1 MNIKGC
7 VEKII
12 YRNADNGYTVMV
24 VSSKGKTVTCV
35 GTLQYIGEGE
45 YVSLE
50 GEVHVHPIYEEQF
63 AISSCEIQAP
73 EDTTAILRYLSS
85 GAIKGV
91 GAKLADRIVSTF
103 GEDTFRVI
111 EEEPERLSKVR
122 GISERM
128 AMEISAQLEEKK
140 DMRSAMMFLQKYGI
154 SSSLA
159 VKIYNYYGK
168 NLYNVIESNPY
179 KMAEDIQGIGFK
191 IADEIASKSGIE
203 PDSVFR
209 IRSGILHVLTLAA
222 ANGHTCMP
230 ITSIKNHVE
239 SILQI
244 QLEEIEDYLVNMVI
258 DKVIVV
264 KEFEG
269 VKYVYSRNSYFNEL
283 SVAHK
288 LAELDINDDI
298 DENVVLGRVLKIED
312 REGIVLDEV
321 QQSAVVTAAKKGV
334 LVITGGPGTGKT
346 TTINCIIKYF
356 EDRGEDILLAAPTG
370 RAAKRMSETTG
381 YEAQT
386 IHRLLG
392 VSGNP
397 EDGAGDIFDRNEDNP
412 LEADVII
419 IDEMSMVDIFL
430 MNSLLKAITPGT
442 GLILVGDV
450 NQLPS
455 VGPGKV
461 LKDIIESKCFN
472 VVELAKI
479 YRQSEDSD
487 IVANA
492 HMINKGVQID
502 LNKRSR
508 DFFLT
513 RRYDAESIMKSVVET
528 LGEKMPK
535 YVGSDRFEIQVLSP
549 MRKGYLGVE
558 NLNQVLQQ
566 QLNPPSTTKRQRELE
581 ARILREGDKVM
592 QTKNN
597 YQLEWEIRGKYGIVA
612 DAGKG
617 VYNGDMGVI
626 KTINTFTD
634 ILEVEFDDG
643 RIVTYTSEEMGEL
656 ELAYAITIH
665 KSQGSEYPAVIIPLL
680 KGPEMLMNRNLLYTA
695 VTRAK
700 KCVCIIGTE
709 QAVSGMI
716 DNKVENTRY
725 SGLRVQIEEIYKP
738 VSFN

>member
-1 MNIKGC
+1 MTIKGV

-24 VSSKGKTVTCV
+24 VSQKGKTLTCV

-50 GEVHVHPIYEEQF
+50 GEMYVHPIYEEQLV
-63 AISSCEIQAP
+63 ISSCEIQSP
-73 EDTTAILRYLSS
+73 EDETAILRYLSS

-154 SSSLA
+154 SSALA
-159 VKIYNYYGK
+159 IKIYNHYGK
-168 NLYNVIESNPY
+168 NLYKVIESNPY

-191 IADEIASKSGIE
+191 IADEIAAKAGIE

-230 ITSIKNHVE
+230 VTSIKKHVE
-239 SILQI
+239 DILQV
-244 QLEEIEDYLVNMVI
+244 QLSEIEEYLVDMVI

-264 KEFEG
+264 KEFSD
-269 VKYVYSRNSYFNEL
+269 VKYVYSRNSYFTEL

-288 LAELDINDDI
+288 LAELDVSEGINEKKVI
-298 DENVVLGRVLKIED
+298 ENILKIED
-312 REGIVLDEV
+312 REGITLDEV
-321 QQSAVVTAAKKGV
+321 QQAAVVTAAAGGV

-356 EDRGEDILLAAPTG
+356 EEKGMDILLAAPTG

-381 YEAQT
+381 YEALT

-397 EDGAGDIFDRNEDNP
+397 EDSGNDIFDRNEDNP

-430 MNSLLKAITPGT
+430 MNSLLKAVVPGT

-461 LKDIIESKCFN
+461 LKDIIESQCFN
-472 VVELAKI
+472 VVELVKI

-492 HMINKGVQID
+492 HMINRGEQID

-513 RRYDAESIMKSVVET
+513 RRYDAESVMKSVVET

-558 NLNQVLQQ
+558 NLNEVLQRI
-566 QLNPPSTTKRQRELE
+566 LNPPGTNKRERELE
-581 ARILREGDKVM
+581 SRVLREGDKVM

-597 YQLEWEIRGKYGIVA
+597 YQLEWEVRGKYGIVA

-617 VYNGDMGVI
+617 VYNGDMGI
-626 KTINTFTD
+626 IRSINTYTD
-634 ILEVEFDDG
+634 TLEVEFDDG
-643 RIVTYTSEEMGEL
+643 RMVTYSNEEMSDL

-680 KGPEMLMNRNLLYTA
+680 KGPQMLMNRNLLYTA

-709 QAVSGMI
+709 QAVTDMI
-716 DNKVENTRY
+716 NNKVENTRY
-725 SGLRVQIEEIYKP
+725 SGLRVQIENIYKRDEE
-738 VSFN
+738 

>member
-24 VSSKGKTVTCV
+24 VSEKGKNITCV
-35 GTLQYIGEGE
+35 GTMQYIGEGE

-50 GEVHVHPIYEEQF
+50 GEMHIHPIYEEQF
-63 AISSCEIQAP
+63 AISSMEIQSP
-73 EDTTAILRYLSS
+73 EDTAAILRYLSS

-103 GEDTFRVI
+103 GEDTFRII

-128 AMEISAQLEEKK
+128 AMEISSQLEEKK

-159 VKIYNYYGK
+159 IKIYNHYGK
-168 NLYNVIESNPY
+168 NLYTVIESNPY
-179 KMAEDIQGIGFK
+179 KMAEDIQGVGFK

-209 IRSGILHVLTLAA
+209 IRSGILHVLMLAA

-230 ITSIKNHVE
+230 LSSIKNHVE
-239 SILQI
+239 NILQVTI
-244 QLEEIEDYLVNMVI
+244 GEIEDYLVEMVM

-264 KEFEG
+264 KEFES
-269 VKYVYSRNSYFNEL
+269 VKYVYSRNSYFTEL

-288 LAELDINDDI
+288 LSELDVSENI
-298 DENVVLGRVLKIED
+298 DEKKVTERILKIED

-321 QQSAVVTAAKKGV
+321 QQSAVMTAAGKGV

-356 EDRGEDILLAAPTG
+356 EDRGEEILLAAPTG

-397 EDGAGDIFDRNEDNP
+397 EDNNNDMFDRNEDNP

-430 MNSLLKAITPGT
+430 MNSLLKAIIPGT
-442 GLILVGDV
+442 SLILVGDV

-461 LKDIIESKCFN
+461 LKDIIESQCFN
-472 VVELAKI
+472 VVELSRI

-492 HMINKGVQID
+492 HMINRGEQID
-502 LNKRSR
+502 LNKRSK

-513 RRYDAESIMKSVVET
+513 RRYEAESIMKSVVET
-528 LGEKMPK
+528 LGVKMPK
-535 YVGSDRFEIQVLSP
+535 YVGSDKFEIQVLSP

-558 NLNQVLQQ
+558 NLNEVLQRE
-566 QLNPPSTTKRQRELE
+566 LNPPSPTKRQRELE
-581 ARILREGDKVM
+581 SKVFREGDKVM

-617 VYNGDMGVI
+617 VYNGDVGII
-626 KTINTFTD
+626 KNINTFTD
-634 ILEVEFDDG
+634 VMEVEFDDG
-643 RIVTYTSEEMGEL
+643 RIVEYTSEEMGEL

-709 QAVSGMI
+709 QAVTGMI

-725 SGLRVQIEEIYKP
+725 SGLRVQLEMIYR
-738 VSFN
+738 NMEG